1 MFDLYANVVASG
13 ILMGLV
19 YALLALG
26 LTIMFGVMKMVNFAH
41 GEMVVIG
48 MYLGY
53 SLWAGF
59 GISPW
64 LGMPLAAVA
73 MFALGYL
80 LQAALIN
87 RFISRPPHI
96 QFILFIGLAF
106 VITGLQLM
114 VFGPDTL
121 SIGGG
126 ASFEVV
132 RLGML
137 RLDLSRLQG
146 GALALLLLLLVLA
159 FLRFSTTGASIR
171 AAADNQI
178 GAQAIGL
185 RVRRVYA
192 ITAGIGLACAGAAGA
207 LVAPIFDVQPMLAEG
222 FTMIA
227 FITVIIGGLG
237 SLSGALVGGILIGV
251 SESLAALLINP
262 AMKSMISYGLLIAV
276 LLIRPEGMF
285 GKRSR

>member
-13 ILMGLV
+13 VLMGLV
-19 YALLALG
+19 YALVALG

-53 SLWAGF
+53 SLWAAF

-64 LGMPLAAVA
+64 LGMPLAAVL

-80 LQAALIN
+80 LQAALVN
-87 RFISRPPHI
+87 RFISRPAHI

-106 VITGLQLM
+106 VITGVQLM
-114 VFGPDTL
+114 IFGPDTR
-121 SIGGG
+121 SIGGS
-126 ASFEVV
+126 ASFEVA
-132 RLGML
+132 RLGLL
-137 RLDLSRLQG
+137 RLDMARLQG

-185 RVRRVYA
+185 RVKRVYA
-192 ITAGIGLACAGAAGA
+192 VTAGIGLACAGAAGA

-237 SLSGALVGGILIGV
+237 SLTGALVGGILIGV

-262 AMKSMISYGLLIAV
+262 AMKSMISYGLLIAM

>member
-1 MFDLYANVVASG
+1 MLSLYANVVASG
-13 ILMGLV
+13 VLMGLV
-19 YALLALG
+19 YALVALG

-53 SLWAGF
+53 ALWSAF
-59 GISPW
+59 GIAPW
-64 LGMPLAAVA
+64 LAMPLAAVL
-73 MFALGYL
+73 MFAFGYV
-80 LQAALIN
+80 LQTVLVN
-87 RFISRPPHI
+87 RFISRPQHI

-114 VFGPDTL
+114 LFGPDTR
-121 SIGGG
+121 SIGGS
-126 ASFEVV
+126 ASFDVV
-132 RLGML
+132 RLGLL
-137 RLDLSRLQG
+137 RLDLARLQG

-159 FLRFSTTGASIR
+159 FLRFSTVGASIR

-207 LVAPIFDVQPMLAEG
+207 LVAPIFDVEPTLAQG

-227 FITVIIGGLG
+227 FVTVIIGGLG
-237 SLSGALVGGILIGV
+237 SLTGALVGGILIGV

-262 AMKSMISYGLLIAV
+262 AMKSMISYGLLIAM
-276 LLIRPEGMF
+276 LLIRPEGLF

>member
-1 MFDLYANVVASG
+1 MLSLYANVVASG
-13 ILMGLV
+13 VLRGLV
-19 YALLALG
+19 YALVALG

-53 SLWAGF
+53 ALWSAF
-59 GISPW
+59 GVTPW
-64 LGMPLAAVA
+64 LAMPLAAVL
-73 MFALGYL
+73 MFALGYV
-80 LQAALIN
+80 LQAVFIN
-87 RFISRPPHI
+87 RFISRPQHI

-114 VFGPDTL
+114 IFGPDTR
-121 SIGGG
+121 SIGGS
-126 ASFEVV
+126 ASFDVV
-132 RLGML
+132 RLGPL
-137 RLDLSRLQG
+137 HLDTSRLQG
-146 GALALLLLLLVLA
+146 GALALLLLAAVLA

-185 RVRRVYA
+185 RVKRVYA
-192 ITAGIGLACAGAAGA
+192 ITAGIGMACAGAAGA
-207 LVAPIFDVQPMLAEG
+207 LGVPIFDVEPTLAQG

-227 FITVIIGGLG
+227 FIIVIIGGLG
-237 SLSGALVGGILIGV
+237 SLTGALVGGILIGV

-262 AMKSMISYGLLIAV
+262 AMKSMISYGLLIAM
-276 LLIRPEGMF
+276 LLIRPEGLF

>member
-1 MFDLYANVVASG
+1 MLSLYANVLASG
-13 ILMGLV
+13 VLMGLV
-19 YALLALG
+19 YALVALG

-53 SLWAGF
+53 ALWAGL
-59 GISPW
+59 GIAPW
-64 LGMPLAAVA
+64 LGMPLAAVL
-73 MFALGYL
+73 MFIVGYL
-80 LQAALIN
+80 LQTVFLN
-87 RFISRPPHI
+87 RFISRPAHI

-114 VFGPDTL
+114 LFGPDTR
-121 SIGGG
+121 SIGGS
-126 ASFEVV
+126 ASFDVV
-132 RLGML
+132 RLGPL
-137 RLDLSRLQG
+137 HLDTSRLHS
-146 GALALLLLLLVLA
+146 GALALFLLALVLG

-185 RVRRVYA
+185 RVKRVYA

-207 LVAPIFDVQPMLAEG
+207 LVAPIFDVEPTLAQG

-237 SLSGALVGGILIGV
+237 SLTGALVGGILIGV

-262 AMKSMISYGLLIAV
+262 AMKSMISYGLLISM
-276 LLIRPEGMF
+276 LLIRPQGLF
-285 GKRSR
+285 GKRAR

>member
-1 MFDLYANVVASG
+1 MLALYANVVASG
-13 ILMGLV
+13 VLMGLV
-19 YALLALG
+19 YALVALG

-53 SLWAGF
+53 ALWSAF
-59 GISPW
+59 GVAPW
-64 LGMPLAAVA
+64 LAMPLAAVL
-73 MFALGYL
+73 MFALGYV
-80 LQAALIN
+80 LQALFIN
-87 RFISRPPHI
+87 RFISRPQHI

-114 VFGPDTL
+114 IFGPDTL
-121 SIGGG
+121 SIGGS
-126 ASFEVV
+126 ASFDVV
-132 RLGML
+132 RLGPL
-137 RLDLSRLQG
+137 HLDTSRLQG
-146 GALALLLLLLVLA
+146 GALALLLLVGVLA

-185 RVRRVYA
+185 RVKRVYA
-192 ITAGIGLACAGAAGA
+192 ITAGIGMACAGAAGA
-207 LVAPIFDVQPMLAEG
+207 LVVPIFDVEPTLAQG

-227 FITVIIGGLG
+227 FIIVIIGGLG
-237 SLSGALVGGILIGV
+237 SLTGALVGGILIGV

-262 AMKSMISYGLLIAV
+262 AMKSMISYGLLVAM
-276 LLIRPEGMF
+276 LLIRPEGLF